1 MTRLLIITDWRN
13 YMSDD
18 DDDDWMQ
25 RIQAQFDKIVDSKP
39 LTPMSEQERE
49 RRRLIQERKD
59 QVKKEL
65 DENAQGTITNELNE

>member
-1 MTRLLIITDWRN
+1 
-13 YMSDD
+13 MSD

-25 RIQAQFDKIVDSKP
+25 RIQDQFDQIVDSKP

-49 RRRLIQERKD
+49 RRRLIKERQD

-65 DENAQGTITNELNE
+65 DENSQGSTTNELNE

>member
-18 DDDDWMQ
+18 NDDWMQ
-25 RIQAQFDKIVDSKP
+25 RVQDAFDQIVDSKP
-39 LTPMSEQERE
+39 LTPMSQQERE

-65 DENAQGTITNELNE
+65 DENAQGTTTNELNE

>member
-1 MTRLLIITDWRN
+1 
-13 YMSDD
+13 MSDD

-39 LTPMSEQERE
+39 LTPMSQQERE

>member
-18 DDDDWMQ
+18 NDDWMQ
-25 RIQAQFDKIVDSKP
+25 RVQDAFDQIVDSKP

-65 DENAQGTITNELNE
+65 DENAQGSTTNELNE

>member
-1 MTRLLIITDWRN
+1 
-13 YMSDD
+13 MS

-25 RIQAQFDKIVDSKP
+25 RIQDTFDTIVDSKP

-49 RRRLIQERKD
+49 RRRLIKERQD

-65 DENAQGTITNELNE
+65 DENSQGTTTNELNE

>member
-1 MTRLLIITDWRN
+1 
-13 YMSDD
+13 MSNDED
-18 DDDDWMQ
+18 FMR
-25 RIQAQFDKIVDSKP
+25 RIQDQFDKIVDSKP

-65 DENAQGTITNELNE
+65 DENAQGTTTNELNE